1 MATPIASTH
10 SISHPIHHEILS
22 LKRLLIWTFHTF
34 WSNKKHKATPR
45 AFIGPECFLL
55 DQNVAPER
63 SERRKCCVRKIQE
76 KKSQRLERRK
86 CCVTIDNKAFRE
98 RVLVAFWVAPI
109 NDCSFWW
116 HLTNNIYFIFST
128 TLLKRIYVERDKGRI
143 LINSTLHRIRLMH
156 KAWFKYRLSWKV
168 KFALFW
174 ARCFKTG
181 HLNPWGLNWEYYM

>member
-55 DQNVAPER
+55 DQNVASQR
-63 SERRKCCVRKIQE
+63 LERRKCCVRKIQE

-98 RVLVAFWVAPI
+98 RVLVAFGLPRSMTARSGDTRLTI
-109 NDCSFWW
+109 SNLYSQQHWW
-116 HLTNNIYFIFST
+116 KEYMWKGTREESSLIRHCTEYVWCTKHGWNIVFLERWNFDYFERNF
-128 TLLKRIYVERDKGRI
+128 LKQC
-143 LINSTLHRIRLMH
+143 T
-156 KAWFKYRLSWKV
+156 
-168 KFALFW
+168 
-174 ARCFKTG
+174 
-181 HLNPWGLNWEYYM
+181 